1 MPIQRVL
8 KPNAV
13 KATHIAA
20 NAVGSSEIDLADT
33 FAFTGTVTG
42 SGTKQLLRDVTVS
55 SATSSVEFVH
65 GSNGVV
71 FDTTY
76 SRYELNIDKVVAGTN
91 NAHIE
96 LFASS
101 NAGSSYYGDNA
112 YNLVIDRS
120 YTNNSSTIRDIVYDF
135 LATNRQNV
143 GSDVAHGGVNATVI
157 LTAMGTTNRTVA
169 YSNFWAFGGSSYHI
183 QTMSLGSYASNSVAI
198 NAVKW
203 AFASGDIASGRFKL
217 YGVR

>member
-1 MPIQRVL
+1 MALSKIQAESM
-8 KPNAV
+8 N
-13 KATHIAA
+13 
-20 NAVGSSEIDLADT
+20 LADT
-33 FAFTGTVTG
+33 YAFSGTVSG
-42 SGTKQLLRDVTVS
+42 AGTKILLRDVTIS

-120 YTNNSSTIRDIVYDF
+120 YTDSGSTTTRDIVYDNDF
-135 LATNRQNV
+135 FATNRQNV
-143 GSDVAHGGVNATVI
+143 GSDVAHGGVNGTVI

>member
-1 MPIQRVL
+1 MALTKVQAEGV
-8 KPNAV
+8 N
-13 KATHIAA
+13 
-20 NAVGSSEIDLADT
+20 LADT
-33 FAFTGTVTG
+33 FAFTGTVSG
-42 SGTKQLLRDVTVS
+42 AGTKILLRDVTIS

-120 YTNNSSTIRDIVYDF
+120 YTDSGSTTTRDLVYDNDF

-143 GSDVAHGGVNATVI
+143 GSDVAHGGVNGTVI